1 MFNLF
6 ICSLTSDINLSF
18 GSNPQSIPAALFK
31 IIKLFSS
38 NVVQNLGFESIAIAS
53 THHFAVVYN
62 KVLLLKG
69 AIFEKTCEAIPNSV

>member
-53 THHFAVVYN
+53 THHFAVVY
-62 KVLLLKG
+62 KKG
-69 AIFEKTCEAIPNSV
+69 IAAQGGDFRENVRGNP